1 MSARFE
7 LVAGDSMTGK
17 TYSLARQVLEEAHAY
32 PDKKFYIIVPEQAG
46 NAYEKKLIQM
56 NQALFGTPGFMNIDI
71 LGFNRLSYRIFEEFA
86 ITETSVLE
94 EYEKNMLVRVASGK
108 VRSELEI
115 YGGSIDRTGFTK
127 EIKSL
132 ISEMI
137 QYNVSPEELESAARD
152 IEKDREGLSAKL
164 RDVSKIYQVFMDIL
178 DSRRSALS
186 LGDEVDLSMTISEER
201 FKLLARILKT
211 DRPSSL
217 VDGAVFVFDEYR
229 GYTPDQLSVIGALK
243 KRAEVLRFSLC
254 IDANTLK
261 RFLDGRGEV
270 KDTDI
275 FYQSYMTYRRL
286 SETLGERPEIE
297 YLRKHFNKSADLIHL
312 SENIFRYPVKEYK
325 DETKS
330 IEIYHTDNFEKEL
343 RVVAQMIRD
352 EVKAGARYKDIAVV
366 TGDIEEFDRCADH
379 IFAEYDI
386 PIFSDFSRKLR
397 KNPYTE
403 AIMRLLD
410 ILDRDFDYNGI
421 FGLVKTG
428 ILDIED
434 DHSLDELENFC
445 LRTGTRG
452 RTMWS
457 RPIRTYGKN
466 VSEEKKEAYRK
477 LNEVRKEILAKI
489 SPIISLES
497 GRRPVHEYI
506 AALESFMEELSF
518 EKKMERDAALL
529 EEEGMMTEAR
539 VMRSLYGV
547 LSGILEQTDSL
558 LGSEEMDIHSFSE
571 ILSAGINEIKVG
583 VIPPTIDALAAS
595 DVERSRIIDAKIV
608 HIIGANDGVIPAK
621 KGVGRILSDKDKERL
636 THALD
641 DMGEG
646 KYLASFGVEQSQ
658 NSLFMIYQLLS
669 KATDKLTISY
679 HISGEDSRNA
689 LSPSYII
696 GRIQR
701 LFPGLSDEYRDN
713 KIFGGTPQSDRKD
726 FLGWVRDSLENLQ
739 VGAPV
744 SLETIRNISRYML
757 YVGDGTELPDK
768 SQVLPGL
775 LFSNEAGDIT
785 QEAMDTISL
794 KLSVSKMEKYAS
806 CPYSF
811 FMRYILGLKER
822 PEKKLEYYDIGNVM
836 HRALENTFNEILT
849 SMNNDWKGTKD
860 EELIDIVE
868 GYLETAWVEEMTE
881 EYQEDVEDDMDP
893 KTARIKENLHDL
905 ASRTIRT
912 LRSQIIKGEFL
923 PDRVEQNF
931 EAEFTAYKPDGTAYP
946 VTLKGIIDRLDVA
959 EREDGIYLR
968 VIDYKTGSKTFEPLA
983 IQEGTDIQLLVYTK
997 IVTDILRKTENVI
1010 PAGMYYYTVSDP
1022 VLNLSTKAQIELAEA
1037 GDANG
1042 LEQELMKQMVLKGV
1056 SNGEP
1061 MQLLN
1066 LHDKTLV
1073 DETGNLLKNSDV
1085 ITMKKG
1091 RGTLYSVDSMLLS
1104 GQQLDDLSDYSMS
1117 KMKAAAEKILEGD
1130 FCKSPINNKG
1140 NDACSYCEYKMACR
1154 FSEFAGKRRNIK
1166 NDTLTNNEKLLE
1178 LCEKGKES
1186 REKEGIMLRGSRFV
1200 GGQND

>member
-1 MSARFE
+1 
-7 LVAGDSMTGK
+7 
-17 TYSLARQVLEEAHAY
+17 
-32 PDKKFYIIVPEQAG
+32 
-46 NAYEKKLIQM
+46 
-56 NQALFGTPGFMNIDI
+56 
-71 LGFNRLSYRIFEEFA
+71 
-86 ITETSVLE
+86 
-94 EYEKNMLVRVASGK
+94 
-108 VRSELEI
+108 
-115 YGGSIDRTGFTK
+115 
-127 EIKSL
+127 
-132 ISEMI
+132 
-137 QYNVSPEELESAARD
+137 
-152 IEKDREGLSAKL
+152 
-164 RDVSKIYQVFMDIL
+164 
-178 DSRRSALS
+178 
-186 LGDEVDLSMTISEER
+186 
-201 FKLLARILKT
+201 
-211 DRPSSL
+211 
-217 VDGAVFVFDEYR
+217 
-229 GYTPDQLSVIGALK
+229 
-243 KRAEVLRFSLC
+243 
-254 IDANTLK
+254 
-261 RFLDGRGEV
+261 
-270 KDTDI
+270 
-275 FYQSYMTYRRL
+275 
-286 SETLGERPEIE
+286 
-297 YLRKHFNKSADLIHL
+297 
-312 SENIFRYPVKEYK
+312 
-325 DETKS
+325 
-330 IEIYHTDNFEKEL
+330 
-343 RVVAQMIRD
+343 
-352 EVKAGARYKDIAVV
+352 
-366 TGDIEEFDRCADH
+366 
-379 IFAEYDI
+379 
-386 PIFSDFSRKLR
+386 
-397 KNPYTE
+397 
-403 AIMRLLD
+403 
-410 ILDRDFDYNGI
+410 
-421 FGLVKTG
+421 
-428 ILDIED
+428 
-434 DHSLDELENFC
+434 
-445 LRTGTRG
+445 
-452 RTMWS
+452 
-457 RPIRTYGKN
+457 
-466 VSEEKKEAYRK
+466 
-477 LNEVRKEILAKI
+477 
-489 SPIISLES
+489 
-497 GRRPVHEYI
+497 
-506 AALESFMEELSF
+506 
-518 EKKMERDAALL
+518 
-529 EEEGMMTEAR
+529 
-539 VMRSLYGV
+539 
-547 LSGILEQTDSL
+547 
-558 LGSEEMDIHSFSE
+558 
-571 ILSAGINEIKVG
+571 
-583 VIPPTIDALAAS
+583 
-595 DVERSRIIDAKIV
+595 
-608 HIIGANDGVIPAK
+608 
-621 KGVGRILSDKDKERL
+621 
-636 THALD
+636 
-641 DMGEG
+641 
-646 KYLASFGVEQSQ
+646 
-658 NSLFMIYQLLS
+658 
-669 KATDKLTISY
+669 
-679 HISGEDSRNA
+679 
-689 LSPSYII
+689 
-696 GRIQR
+696 
-701 LFPGLSDEYRDN
+701 
-713 KIFGGTPQSDRKD
+713 
-726 FLGWVRDSLENLQ
+726 
-739 VGAPV
+739 
-744 SLETIRNISRYML
+744 ML

-775 LFSNEAGDIT
+775 LFSNEAGNIT

-912 LRSQIIKGEFL
+912 LRSQIVKGEFL